1 MSNLTDR
8 IGGARSSSA
17 AKAPCRVATTAN
29 ITLSGYQTIDDIVL
43 ADGDANLRVLVKNQT
58 DTTENGIWDAGATA
72 WTRAKDCNRSDD
84 LSRGTMV
91 YAANGTVGTSWYK
104 CTGTDPITVG
114 TSAISWTLVQ
124 TEVTEITAGAG
135 LSTTGAGSSGGS
147 LTTSGTITSVEPV
160 NVDSTQAYTYLAGDH
175 GKLVVRTYAGAMSD
189 TLPAIAGSFNTG
201 YYLDIYNAG
210 TGVLVVTASATINGL
225 STLSINPGSS
235 VRIVSDGTTYRALG
249 GSSSG
254 NVSEPQGRLTLTTA
268 TAIMTSTVSGATT
281 VYYTPAIGRY
291 VPIYD
296 GSRIVMSDIGG
307 ELSQL
312 TTDTTKSPAACT
324 TNSNYDLFVWKD
336 GTTFRCTRG
345 PAWSTS
351 TSRGTGAG
359 TSQLATVAGLAVNA
373 VAITNGPGVNLGT
386 YVGTIRTNGSSQV
399 DYKFGSS
406 AAGGGPIFIGVW
418 NAYNQTIIRTTGYD
432 STASWT
438 YAGGAVRNSNNSA
451 SNRISFIKGLG
462 GSAPQVDFAQRIQSP
477 AGGFAFIFLYLDGA
491 ATAAAISG
499 TLDGVDGFARATY
512 NDDPGIG
519 FHYLQCSEN
528 CSASS
533 NYIGGGTGSYMQF
546 SLTFLG

>member
-58 DTTENGIWDAGATA
+58 DTTENGIWDAGPTA

-84 LSRGTMV
+84 LVRGTMV

-114 TSAISWTLVQ
+114 TSAVSWTLIQ

-135 LSTTGAGSSGGS
+135 LSVTGAGGSGGS
-147 LTTSGTITSVEPV
+147 LTSSGTMTAVEPV
-160 NVDSTQAYTYLAGDH
+160 NIVSTQTYTYLASDH
-175 GKLVVRTYAGAMSD
+175 GKLVVRTYAGIMGD
-189 TLPAIAGSFNTG
+189 TLPAISGSFNTG
-201 YYLDIYNAG
+201 YYLDVFNAG
-210 TGVLVVTASATINGL
+210 TGILIITASATINGI
-225 STLSINPGSS
+225 STLSVNPGSS

-249 GSSSG
+249 GNSG
-254 NVSEPQGRLTLTTA
+254 SNISEPQGRLTLTA
-268 TAIMTSTVSGATT
+268 STAIMTSTVSGATT
-281 VYYTPAIGRY
+281 VYYTNAVGRY
-291 VPIYD
+291 VPIND
-296 GSRIVMSDIGG
+296 GTRPIMMDIGG

-324 TNSNYDLFVWKD
+324 TNSNYDVFVWKD
-336 GTTFRCTRG
+336 GSTFRATRG

-359 TSQLATVAGLAVNA
+359 TTELSAVAGLIVNA
-373 VAITNGPGVNLGT
+373 NAITNGPGAFLGT

-399 DYKFGSS
+399 DYKLGSS
-406 AAGGGPIFIGVW
+406 AAGGGPIFLGVY
-418 NAYNQTIIRTTGYD
+418 NAYNQTIIRTSGYD

-451 SNRISFIKGLG
+451 SNRISFVKGLG
-462 GSAPQVDFAQRIQSP
+462 GSAPQVEFAQRIQSP
-477 AGGFAFIFLYLDGA
+477 AGGFAYIFLYLDGA
-491 ATAAAISG
+491 ATPAATSG
-499 TLDGVDGFARATY
+499 TLDGVDGFARCLY
-512 NDDPGIG
+512 SDDPGIG

-533 NYIGGGTGSYMQF
+533 NYIGGGTGASMQF
-546 SLTFLG
+546 SLSFLG